1 MWGDGYGMSRP
12 DLYVT
17 SFMDFLRN
25 WRNRANELPETMKLM
40 LMFGTYIRKNY
51 GSRYYGKAINLSRL
65 LRATYDKVLNDY
77 DLLAMPTTIKAQ
89 PHPTPDASREEYLQR
104 ASEMDAN
111 TCPFNLTNHPAM
123 AIPCGMSEGLPI
135 SLMLIGKHF
144 DESTIYRAAHGF
156 QEGTDWKEM

>member
-51 GSRYYGKAINLSRL
+51 GSRYYGKESILFL
-65 LRATYDKVLNDY
+65 VE
-77 DLLAMPTTIKAQ
+77 I
-89 PHPTPDASREEYLQR
+89 
-104 ASEMDAN
+104 
-111 TCPFNLTNHPAM
+111 LT
-123 AIPCGMSEGLPI
+123 
-135 SLMLIGKHF
+135 
-144 DESTIYRAAHGF
+144 
-156 QEGTDWKEM
+156 